1 MISDEQ
7 TLLTV
12 AEIGVAFAGFA
23 SIVTAFR
30 HHGADDWSPQDA
42 LRFQML
48 IIPSLSAMLLALL
61 PFALGYFGVQEPGL
75 WRAASTIMGAY
86 VLAILALVAPRA
98 VRLVRSGAL
107 LPAVALPS
115 LGGALVVV
123 ALQFCNATNLGVRP
137 GIAAYFTGLL
147 YLLLRSAASF
157 ARLLPIGRRM
167 R

>member
-1 MISDEQ
+1 MVSDEQ
-7 TLLTV
+7 TLLTI

-30 HHGADDWSPQDA
+30 HHGADDWSPQD
-42 LRFQML
+42 
-48 IIPSLSAMLLALL
+48 
-61 PFALGYFGVQEPGL
+61 
-75 WRAASTIMGAY
+75 
-86 VLAILALVAPRA
+86 
-98 VRLVRSGAL
+98 
-107 LPAVALPS
+107 ALPS

-137 GIAAYFTGLL
+137 GIAAYFAGLL
-147 YLLLRSAASF
+147 YLLLLSAASF